1 MRAQFYLKSHSFS
14 DNTSRIQLFN
24 KGEEHEF
31 IDFES
36 ENFKTTPFS
45 ALPDSFKPLMRA
57 FYHLSD
63 TQMIQERSAY
73 NTMDLLE
80 AIGGIFASMA
90 FIGYIFHS
98 MISQNE
104 KA

>member
-1 MRAQFYLKSHSFS
+1 
-14 DNTSRIQLFN
+14 
-24 KGEEHEF
+24 
-31 IDFES
+31 
-36 ENFKTTPFS
+36 
-45 ALPDSFKPLMRA
+45 MRA
-57 FYHLSD
+57 FYNLSD
-63 TQMIQERSAY
+63 TQVIQERSAY